1 MAGLE
6 WVRLREVHVFWGGAE
21 HAVEIHRADNVFR
34 ALDERGVRLPETAR
48 LVRAVFQV
56 KFTDSRRP
64 RSVTIRPS
72 NVAQYTRDDDA
83 ELIEQW
89 LRRRGFILTAEQ
101 REEAAHGT
109 LASA

>member
-1 MAGLE
+1 MA
-6 WVRLREVHVFWGGAE
+6 
-21 HAVEIHRADNVFR
+21 
-34 ALDERGVRLPETAR
+34 LPPSTSLANSPDR
-48 LVRAVFQV
+48 FQV
-56 KFTDSRRP
+56 KFADWKRP

-72 NVAQYTRDDDA
+72 NIAHYTRDDDA